1 MGMQLTAE
9 ESATLYR
16 LLADNT
22 TDVILKT
29 DRDGIVVHVSDAIAG
44 LALAVPAQMTGRHI
58 SELAR
63 PAGTATLSAAHD
75 ATIAGRAVAGWTEFP
90 ASTADGE
97 ERWFAIQMQGLRDK
111 HGTIYGA
118 VSIMR
123 SIEERRSFEDKLF
136 TAAMTDPL
144 TGLTNRRAFIAMLQ
158 HLVDSKAEG
167 SLALF
172 DIDHFKAINMQYGQS
187 IGDEVLVIFSDLL
200 RVSMRSEDIIS
211 RIGSESWAVLL
222 PAADAD
228 QAEEMCQLV
237 ITTLSEISRATG
249 ASGLH
254 VTASAGVAHIA
265 KSLDSTIK
273 RAELALFLAKAKG
286 RNRLE
291 MDGDARFP
299 WSAERRSG

>member
-29 DRDGIVVHVSDAIAG
+29 DRQGAIVHVSDAVAG
-44 LALAVPAQMTGRHI
+44 LGLPQPESLTGRHLG
-58 SELAR
+58 ELAQ
-63 PAGTATLSAAHD
+63 PSASAMLVAAH
-75 ATIAGRAVAGWTEFP
+75 AAAIAGHGEAGWTEFP
-90 ASTADGE
+90 ALTTDGG
-97 ERWFAIQMQGLRDK
+97 ERWLAIQMKGLRDASG
-111 HGTIYGA
+111 HIYGA

-123 SIEERRSFEDKLF
+123 SIEERRSFEEKLF
-136 TAAMTDPL
+136 NAAMTDPL

-158 HLVDSKAEG
+158 HMIDNDTEG
-167 SLALF
+167 CLALF

-222 PAADAD
+222 PNAPTH
-228 QAEEMCQLV
+228 QAEEMCRLV

-249 ASGLH
+249 SGGLH

-265 KSLDSTIK
+265 GSLDSTIQ

-299 WSAERRSG
+299 WSPERRSG